1 MAFVMLTQSRG
12 RHTIVSE
19 KWGILNFWRGGVIQ
33 QRICK
38 IGLSLASLLVLL
50 IASVTH
56 SSADDKIVRI
66 WHTEP
71 NNRTLSAMRDIIADY
86 ERLNPGIRIEQEAI
100 GWGSLLQKLQAAL
113 AAGAPPDA
121 AHGYTGLIL
130 SLSEVGLLRPLDA
143 VVDSIGEEN
152 LFEIVQRVSRNDEG
166 RYYGLP
172 HCIGADAIVYRKD
185 LYRQSGLD
193 DAVAPRTWDEWLVQ
207 LKKLTVDT
215 DGDGTIDQY
224 GLGLAGEG
232 GFIGEEVL
240 MWTGSNG

>member
-1 MAFVMLTQSRG
+1 MIKQC
-12 RHTIVSE
+12 IY
-19 KWGILNFWRGGVIQ
+19 
-33 QRICK
+33 K

-71 NNRTLSAMRDIIADY
+71 NNRSLSAMRDIIADY

-130 SLSEVGLLRPLDA
+130 SLS
-143 VVDSIGEEN
+143 
-152 LFEIVQRVSRNDEG
+152 
-166 RYYGLP
+166 
-172 HCIGADAIVYRKD
+172 
-185 LYRQSGLD
+185 
-193 DAVAPRTWDEWLVQ
+193 
-207 LKKLTVDT
+207 
-215 DGDGTIDQY
+215 
-224 GLGLAGEG
+224 
-232 GFIGEEVL
+232 
-240 MWTGSNG
+240 